1 MKFTIP
7 YLTAVLFSRVEGK
20 AEGRIVNGQAG
31 DIGKAKYLVRI
42 TAAGQLC
49 GGALIS
55 KGAVLTAAHCT
66 TTTEASQ
73 YDIREGKN
81 TQQEM
86 DQSTKLTA
94 LSVHPHES
102 YSQTTYN
109 ADIAVIV
116 VDNSHPLTVFLSL
129 DTSGMAKEGTSLH
142 LDGWGLTQVGGT
154 VSSLNQLDH
163 KVVGY
168 SECGDAASF
177 QDSLFCASAERQGST
192 ACMGDS
198 GSPLVS
204 ENTVVG
210 VVSHG
215 DAGCSKTPTSF
226 TKVSNYVQWI
236 NRNSNSGNNQTSS
249 EANKKQQPGSNQ
261 PNQNQQPGSNRPNQ
275 NQQTGGEQSNQNQQP
290 DSNQPNQNQQPGSQY
305 QPSGSGQPNQ
315 NRQPGGEQ
323 PNQNQQPSAQY
334 QPSRSGQPNQNRQ
347 PGAQYQPSRSG
358 QPNQNRQPDAQY
370 QPSRSGQT
378 NQNRQPGAQ
387 YQPSRSVQPNQ
398 NRQSGVHYQPSRR
411 GHPIQIQQPG
421 VHYQSSSGGQFI

>member
-1 MKFTIP
+1 MSVSLEAMKFTIP

-261 PNQNQQPGSNRPNQ
+261 PNQNQQTGDEQPNQ
-275 NQQTGGEQSNQNQQP
+275 NQQPGSKQP
-290 DSNQPNQNQQPGSQY
+290 DQNQQPGSQY
-305 QPSGSGQPNQ
+305 QPSRSGQPNQ
-315 NRQPGGEQ
+315 NRQPG
-323 PNQNQQPSAQY
+323 AQY

-358 QPNQNRQPDAQY
+358 QPNQNRQPGAQY
-370 QPSRSGQT
+370 QPSRSGQP

-387 YQPSRSVQPNQ
+387 YQPSRSDQTNQ
-398 NRQSGVHYQPSRR
+398 NRQPGVQYQPSRR
-411 GHPIQIQQPG
+411 GQPVQIQQPSSR
-421 VHYQSSSGGQFI
+421 YQSSNGGQFIRANQHQQFGRGWMS